1 MTNNMTLN
9 FGGEWDI
16 VITNDVMYQNGWKM
30 IDIFN
35 PIENVKYVKKNSYFK
50 MQAQK
55 NLEKCYIIYQN
66 AFLIKKINFEKL
78 LY

>member
-16 VITNDVMYQNGWKM
+16 VITNDIMYQNGSEM

-35 PIENVKYVKKNSYFK
+35 LIEKKNSYFK

>member
-1 MTNNMTLN
+1 
-9 FGGEWDI
+9 
-16 VITNDVMYQNGWKM
+16 M